1 MGRATTAAR
10 GRGDVE
16 LAPGAFETDIGVLVA
31 SEGPSL
37 DDDVWAT
44 AVPLGRVAEAE
55 PHRCGA
61 EAGSLALHIT
71 SRPPTSPR
79 SNLPWLYAGRA
90 TRSFATAFLSVAF
103 PLYLANL
110 HESGTAVGTVLTL
123 GSLIGAG
130 MITAVGV
137 LGDRIGRRPVLI
149 GVGLLGTAGALALAG
164 STNLAVVVVASG
176 LGGIGRGGG
185 AGSGG
190 AFGPF
195 FPAEQ
200 PLLAASV
207 PAAERTRA
215 FGRMSFIGSIA
226 SAVGSLVA
234 GLSSVLH
241 HAGMSW
247 TDAYRVLF
255 LAGAAASLL
264 VAAASV
270 PLREDRPMRRLAGR
284 LRDDAQGAQPTPEK
298 RGGGAVGPSG
308 LSTRVL
314 VGRLGLTNALNGF
327 GFGFVG
333 PLLTYWLHVRYGVGP
348 VEVGTLFTAINLVSA
363 FPYLGAHHLTARLGT
378 VRTVVVSRS
387 SGLAVLL
394 AVTVAPNFAVAGV
407 LLCLRIMLN
416 SLSVPARQSF
426 AMGAVDERHR
436 GTVAALTSLP
446 SMVTSSASPVIGGAL
461 MSVFVDT
468 PIIGAV
474 VFMGA
479 NVVVYYYA
487 FRNAALP
494 EEQAARAAQVARRD
508 ARAIESAGETPGH

>member
-1 MGRATTAAR
+1 MT
-10 GRGDVE
+10 E
-16 LAPGAFETDIGVLVA
+16 
-31 SEGPSL
+31 
-37 DDDVWAT
+37 
-44 AVPLGRVAEAE
+44 
-55 PHRCGA
+55 
-61 EAGSLALHIT
+61 
-71 SRPPTSPR
+71 PR
-79 SNLPWLYAGRA
+79 SNLSWLYAGRA
-90 TRSFATAFLSVAF
+90 TRSFATAFLSVVF
-103 PLYLANL
+103 PLYLAQL
-110 HESGTAVGTVLTL
+110 HESGTTVGTVLTI

-130 MITAVGV
+130 MVTAVGV

-149 GVGLLGTAGALALAG
+149 GVGLVGAAGALALAG

-207 PAAERTRA
+207 PAVERTRA
-215 FGRMSFIGSIA
+215 FGRMSFIGSVA
-226 SAVGSLVA
+226 AAAGSLVA
-234 GLSSVLH
+234 GLPSVLH

-264 VAAASV
+264 VVAVSL
-270 PLREDRPMRRLAGR
+270 PLREDRPGHRPEDRPGDRPGDRPPVPAPAPVPG
-284 LRDDAQGAQPTPEK
+284 DAP
-298 RGGGAVGPSG
+298 AVGPSG

-348 VEVGTLFTAINLVSA
+348 AEVGALFMAVNLVSA

-378 VRTVVVSRS
+378 VRTVVLARS
-387 SGLAVLL
+387 SGLVVLL
-394 AVTVAPNFAVAGV
+394 AMTVAPNFAVAGV

-446 SMVTSSASPVIGGAL
+446 SMVTASASPAIGGAL
-461 MSVFVDT
+461 MGVFVDT

-487 FRNAALP
+487 FRNAPLP
-494 EEQAARAAQVARRD
+494 EEVADRLARAERR
-508 ARAIESAGETPGH
+508 AASAGGPASAGGRSSPELP